1 MPNGVRET
9 SCSPALTVQLPP
21 IDATSD
27 EAENVSATFLPKLDN
42 KIETILLKL
51 KSSPSIP
58 VHTFLSNDFDIDELL
73 QARNIVFECAMAK
86 CRNTKD
92 GAETTNDAITNP
104 NTPPTCGFKLKSR
117 RSTQTASNDIKEL
130 CLYIFGHR
138 NSIPKCCMSSTS
150 QQQFKQSKQADA
162 PPVTDSTIAEPVP
175 EPPTLN
181 VILDAISRV
190 QTDITLLDNKLSE
203 HIASLSDQT
212 SVSSLSNKETID
224 ALTKECESLRST
236 IDMLMTPESCEMEA
250 RSNNSPC
257 ASSRNRRR
265 ANPGQANSPNQTVPT
280 TNRFAVLASQ
290 YPVEID
296 SDITVDSEID
306 AELDSISEVVKP
318 SDNNDIHESATPPI
332 IRPRTK
338 CKLTSTAINTRS

>member
-1 MPNGVRET
+1 
-9 SCSPALTVQLPP
+9 
-21 IDATSD
+21 
-27 EAENVSATFLPKLDN
+27 
-42 KIETILLKL
+42 
-51 KSSPSIP
+51 
-58 VHTFLSNDFDIDELL
+58 
-73 QARNIVFECAMAK
+73 
-86 CRNTKD
+86 
-92 GAETTNDAITNP
+92 
-104 NTPPTCGFKLKSR
+104 
-117 RSTQTASNDIKEL
+117 
-130 CLYIFGHR
+130 
-138 NSIPKCCMSSTS
+138 MSSTS

-212 SVSSLSNKETID
+212 SVSSLSNKETIEV
-224 ALTKECESLRST
+224 LTKECESLRST
-236 IDMLMTPESCEMEA
+236 IDMLMTPASREMEA
-250 RSNNSPC
+250 RSKNSPC
-257 ASSRNRRR
+257 VSSRNRRR
-265 ANPGQANSPNQTVPT
+265 ANPGQANSPNQAVPT
-280 TNRFAVLASQ
+280 TNRFAALASQ

-306 AELDSISEVVKP
+306 AELDSISEVLKP
-318 SDNNDIHESATPPI
+318 SDNNDRHESDTPPPI